1 MLPGKLYRSAEAQRR
16 SDQNTMYSKLSS
28 KTRSTSYFTD
38 FARGKRVKKAH
49 GRHSKILA
57 WQTGTGLPASHSMQG
72 PASALVSVDQAS
84 HQRLLLLSAN
94 VGQGYPSWA

>member
-1 MLPGKLYRSAEAQRR
+1 
-16 SDQNTMYSKLSS
+16 MYSKLSS

-84 HQRLLLLSAN
+84 HQQLLLRSAN
-94 VGQGYPSWA
+94 PQETHEQSGKRIPLCLGTTVEYLRRTD